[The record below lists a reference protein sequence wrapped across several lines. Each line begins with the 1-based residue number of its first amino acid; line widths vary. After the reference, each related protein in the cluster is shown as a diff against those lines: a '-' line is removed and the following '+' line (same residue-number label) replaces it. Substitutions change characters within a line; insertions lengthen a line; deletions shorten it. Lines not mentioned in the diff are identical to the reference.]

1 MIKNIIFILITFS
14 LIIITSANGKT
25 KYDKF
30 FDKSRKREIPY
41 KVYYPD
47 ELKDTYPI
55 IIFSHGLGGSVEA
68 AEYLGEHLSQNGYIC
83 FHIQHKGS
91 DESVWKGATTMKEV
105 MKKLKESIKDYEN
118 ALNRFNDI
126 PFVVDEI
133 FKLNLKSEIFKGHL
147 DTNNL
152 GMIGHSYG
160 ARSVLIAAGERVGKK
175 GYSFKEPRIKAGVPL
190 SPNVPDNPPKD
201 ISTLYK
207 DIDIPLFHITGTED
221 GDPLNR
227 KSDFTP
233 SDRTLPYQNIKA
245 SSQYLLVL
253 YKAVHMT
260 FSAGKKL
267 SNDDPY
273 YDEHIESVKKGVTAF
288 LNYYLKKNETD
299 GDWLKNEYK
308 NTLNQK
314 DTFDFREK

>member
-14 LIIITSANGKT
+14 VFFITSVNGKT

-30 FDKSRKREIPY
+30 FDDSRKREIPY

-91 DESVWKGATTMKEV
+91 DESVWKGATTIKEL
-105 MKKLKESIKDYEN
+105 MNKLKESLKDYEN

-126 PFVVDEI
+126 PFVVNEI
-133 FKLNLKSEIFKGHL
+133 FKLNLKSELFKGHL

-175 GYSFKEPRIKAGVPL
+175 GYSFKETRIKAGVPL

-201 ISTLYK
+201 LSTLYD
-207 DIDIPLFHITGTED
+207 DIEIPLFHITGTKD

-288 LNYYLKKNETD
+288 LNYYLKKSETD
-299 GDWLKNEYK
+299 GDWLKKEYK
-308 NTLNQK
+308 NTLNPK
-314 DTFDFREK
+314 DTFNYREK